1 MSFSMEQALAVCT
14 ASLNS
19 RKSVQRTAYKL
30 YYSNDGKR
38 YEGHIMGA
46 TVKALITE
54 FRASY
59 AQYKYAIITKV
70 NDDKP
75 LRFYNREVS
84 KKFFSMTRGV
94 KK

>member
-1 MSFSMEQALAVCT
+1 MSFSVEEALKMCT
-14 ASLNS
+14 TNINS
-19 RKSVQRTAYKL
+19 RKSVQRTAYRL

-38 YEGHIMGA
+38 YEGTITGT
-46 TVKALITE
+46 TVKALINE
-54 FRASY
+54 FRQSY
-59 AQYKYAIITKV
+59 AQYKFAFITKV
-70 NDDKP
+70 NDEKV